1 MQKSQQAWVDST
13 EVLCDYNNKSGG
25 SMDRIGYANC
35 VTSAWKNRAKNI
47 KADARVFKVNPTLSA
62 EQQEK
67 VKNSYLSNDKSLDQ
81 KVQKVYTI

>member
-35 VTSAWKNRAKNI
+35 VTSAWKNRAKNV
-47 KADARVFKVNPTLSA
+47 KADAKAFKANPTLSA

-67 VKNSYLSNDKSLDQ
+67 VKNSYLSNYKSLY
-81 KVQKVYTI
+81 QKVYTI